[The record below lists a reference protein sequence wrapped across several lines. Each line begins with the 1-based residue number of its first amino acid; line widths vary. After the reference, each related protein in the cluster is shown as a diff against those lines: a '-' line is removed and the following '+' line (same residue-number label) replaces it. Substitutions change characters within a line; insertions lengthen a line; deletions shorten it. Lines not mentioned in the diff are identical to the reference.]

1 VKIVF
6 TNGCF
11 DIYHN
16 QHVILLEFCRFIA
29 GDGRVIV
36 GLNSDKSIQK
46 IKGPDRPI
54 TPQDQRFNIIKSN
67 RNVDQV
73 LIFNEETPYNLIKRI
88 QPDIIVKGK
97 DWYGRE
103 VIGSDICEVMFA
115 PTDDSV
121 TTTKIIQKC
130 KEIKNDT
137 PRIVTSS

>member
-1 VKIVF
+1 M
-6 TNGCF
+6 
-11 DIYHN
+11 
-16 QHVILLEFCRFIA
+16 
-29 GDGRVIV
+29 IV